1 MTHRAICVSQIQWKP
16 VQVVAVCHKLC
27 LLCVFFLI
35 SHISCSSQLRM
46 SVMRNINYA
55 STAFSLTYGE
65 LE

>member
-1 MTHRAICVSQIQWKP
+1 MTHRATCVSNTMETCA
-16 VQVVAVCHKLC
+16 VVAVCHKPLSAVC
-27 LLCVFFLI
+27 IFLI
-35 SHISCSSQLRM
+35 SHTSCSSQLRM